1 MKMKKGFTLVELLI
15 VLAVIAALL
24 SVATP
29 LALNAVKKAKASQVA
44 QNFRAIKSAVE
55 NWFNTESPSDLTS
68 FSTSTLVNNNYINSF
83 PEGFNVTITAKTG
96 EPGVYTVTIEYTKND
111 IGLDDVKKS
120 GMPEITKNENN
131 LTLTFDLQKWW

>member
-55 NWFNTESPSDLTS
+55 NWFNTESPSEPTS
-68 FSTSTLVNNNYINSF
+68 LATSTLVNNKYINSF
-83 PEGFNVTITAKTG
+83 PEGFEVTVTAG
-96 EPGVYTVTIEYTKND
+96 QSGVYTVTIEYTKND
-111 IGLDDVKKS
+111 IAADDVKKS
-120 GMPEITKNENN
+120 GMPEITQEGNN

>member
-1 MKMKKGFTLVELLI
+1 
-15 VLAVIAALL
+15 
-24 SVATP
+24 
-29 LALNAVKKAKASQVA
+29 
-44 QNFRAIKSAVE
+44 
-55 NWFNTESPSDLTS
+55 
-68 FSTSTLVNNNYINSF
+68 
-83 PEGFNVTITAKTG
+83 VTITAKTG